1 MTTIEIKAKMH
12 ERIEHL
18 TEDQIKKAQEVIVDL
33 NNSIYVSIVSLW
45 EIAIKLS
52 IGKLEL
58 TKSIDD
64 LIEGIDIQGY
74 TLLPI
79 SVDTVKII
87 ENLPFHHRDPFDR
100 LLIAQAKVDDLTI
113 ITSDDKFEGYDIK
126 RYW

>member
-1 MTTIEIKAKMH
+1 MNYLLDTNALLWAMEKSPA
-12 ERIEHL
+12 L
-18 TEDQIKKAQEVIVDL
+18 TKKAQEVIVDL

-58 TKSIDD
+58 TKSMDD